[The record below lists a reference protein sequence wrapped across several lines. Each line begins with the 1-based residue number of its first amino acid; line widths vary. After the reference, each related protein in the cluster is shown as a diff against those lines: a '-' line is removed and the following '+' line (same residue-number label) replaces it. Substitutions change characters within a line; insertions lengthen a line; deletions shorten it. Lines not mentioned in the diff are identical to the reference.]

1 MKGRFP
7 LYFFMSLILLL
18 LWTGTVQVEA
28 AETIKITVDGQ
39 VAQSDVSA
47 YIDANNR
54 TMVPVRFVSETL
66 GFYVSWEK
74 EKKLVRVSQPGTIV
88 ELYIDQQTAYVNGEE
103 QRLDTAAVL
112 KGGRTMVPLRFL
124 AETFGLEVFWRK
136 EERTVVIESQPPPQ
150 PEFETETETETETK
164 KRRAIVN
171 GNNVNI
177 RSGPGTDYDRL
188 TQVSKG
194 TSLIVLAESGSWLQ
208 VELPGGDRGWIAGW
222 LVDFVGTST
231 GGTKLSGEYTMPADA
246 GRSALVMKPS
256 VNIRSGP
263 GLQHPAISR
272 ATLGQRLDIL
282 SEEGSWYAVRLP
294 GGGSGWIAGWL
305 VAVRYD
311 GNKVKSDSD
320 GNQTGNLISRWS
332 AGEPLRPGELPF
344 ITDLKAEHYGSK
356 VVLEISADSPLN
368 MPSSFQLNNPSRF
381 VFDFSARTGEDDPA
395 PSLEVNHGAVRGV
408 RLGQLDERTVRVV
421 ADLQTPAT
429 YALDRSSDGK
439 TITIYIDTADPARQV
454 IVIDPGHGTL
464 SEWDSYDPG
473 AIGPSGLREWDV
485 NRRISMLLGNIL
497 LNEGYT
503 VIYTNETNTGLS
515 LEERALVGSLS
526 GADLL
531 VSIHANASTN
541 PSMGGTMTFYHQNAL
556 AHKSMALAGYIQ
568 AELINRLQ
576 RENKGIRE
584 ANFLV
589 LRSCPIPAVLVEVA
603 FISNPKEEMLLA
615 DSAFQRRAAEAIALG
630 IKRYLEAR

>member
-1 MKGRFP
+1 MKCRYL
-7 LYFFMSLILLL
+7 LYFFVSLILLVFG
-18 LWTGTVQVEA
+18 TGTAQLEA
-28 AETIKITVDGQ
+28 AETIKISVDGQ

-88 ELYIDQQTAYVNGEE
+88 ELYIDQQTAYVNGGE

-124 AETFGLEVFWRK
+124 AETFGLEVLWRK

-164 KRRAIVN
+164 KRRATVN

-188 TQVSKG
+188 TQVSEG
-194 TSLIVLAESGSWLQ
+194 TILTVLAESGSWLQ
-208 VELPGGDRGWIAGW
+208 VELPGGDKGWIAGW

-231 GGTKLSGEYTMPADA
+231 GDTKLSGEYTMPADA
-246 GRSALVMKPS
+246 GRSVLVMKPS

-263 GLQHPAISR
+263 GLQHPVISSV
-272 ATLGQRLDIL
+272 TLGQQLIIL
-282 SEEGSWYAVRLP
+282 REEGSWYAVRLP
-294 GGGSGWIAGWL
+294 DGGSGWIAGWL
-305 VAVRYD
+305 AAVRYD
-311 GNKVKSDSD
+311 GVKSDPD
-320 GNQTGNLISRWS
+320 GNQMPNLISRWS
-332 AGEPLRPGELPF
+332 AGEPLMPGELPV
-344 ITDLKAEHYGSK
+344 IAGLKAEHYGSK

-368 MPSSFQLNNPSRF
+368 MPSAFQLNNPSRL

-395 PSLEVNHGAVRGV
+395 PSLVVNHGAVRGV
-408 RLGQLDERTVRVV
+408 RLGRLDERTVRVV
-421 ADLQTPAT
+421 ADLQAPAS

-439 TITIYIDTADPARQV
+439 TITMNIDTTDPARQV

-526 GADLL
+526 GADML

-556 AHKSMALAGYIQ
+556 VHKSMALAGYIQ
-568 AELINRLQ
+568 AELVNRLQ

-589 LRSCPIPAVLVEVA
+589 LRSSPIPAALVEVA

-630 IKRYLEAR
+630 IKRYLTAR